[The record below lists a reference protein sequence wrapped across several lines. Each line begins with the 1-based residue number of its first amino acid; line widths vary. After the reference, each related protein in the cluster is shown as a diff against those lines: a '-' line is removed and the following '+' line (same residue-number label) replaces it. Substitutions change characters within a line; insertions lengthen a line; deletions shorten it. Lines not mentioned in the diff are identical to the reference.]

1 MLPARYK
8 NKAYKSYKIH
18 NPYQTYKVYGSQ
30 VMNFHEPEV
39 SVSHCLNFST
49 SQLLSFL
56 ASKTYC
62 YEYL

>member
-18 NPYQTYKVYGSQ
+18 NPYQTYKVCGSQ

-39 SVSHCLNFST
+39 SVSHCLNFLT
-49 SQLLSFL
+49 S
-56 ASKTYC
+56 
-62 YEYL
+62 